1 MALRKRYLI
10 VIALT
15 SAQPGLYNRS
25 MLRLTLSFFG
35 SMDILLNGRPMDHL
49 NAKTQ
54 ALLCYLAVESDHPHR
69 RESLV
74 GLLWPE
80 QPEEAAR
87 NSLRQA
93 VYQLQHALG
102 EGFLLITPQ
111 TVQFNPA
118 SDHSLDV
125 AQFTAW
131 ITECES
137 HPHRSSLTCHACI
150 QRLQGAT
157 DLYRGA
163 LLASFFLKD
172 SSPFE
177 EWVVVKREQLARTA
191 LATLQRLAAYHA
203 RRGEFVQMEQLARR
217 QLALDAFCEEAHH
230 QLMRALAWSGQR
242 NAALAQYAVYREL
255 LKQEFGLEP
264 SRETTELYEQIR
276 AEALAPP
283 HLPPA
288 ARLPLPLTSF
298 VGRQRE
304 IGQVHHLLDTTRLLT
319 LTGAGGCGKTRLAI
333 EAARSLAEEFP
344 DGVWYVDLAPLAD
357 PDLVLPSAA
366 AALGVREQPGAALH
380 DQVLDYV
387 QAQQLLLVLDNCEH
401 LRAACAQ
408 LADGVLRS
416 APQAQLLV
424 TSRET
429 FDIEGETVYHVP
441 PLQIPEHDHSVQALA
456 GVESV
461 ELFVARA
468 RTIRPNFD
476 LTDANA
482 AAVARICQQLDG
494 IPLAIELAAARVKVL
509 TVQQIAGRLQDT
521 LALLTQGSPMALPRH
536 QTLQATLDWSHA
548 LLAEP
553 ERILFRRL
561 AVFAGSFTLE
571 AVEAICGDEGVE
583 ENQVLDVLSG
593 LVSKS
598 LVAAEPSG
606 AEERFRLHEVARQ
619 YAHVKLIAAG
629 KEARVRNRHLDF
641 YGRRLAEAMELNTY
655 ANAVDPLDWLTQ
667 EYGNLWAAVEWSA
680 NEAGDAPSGW
690 RLSATLDR
698 FWEYQ
703 TLFAERQGW
712 LERLLAH
719 TGAAESPAVRARALC
734 GAGWAAFYRCDYA
747 ATRLYWEQ
755 ALALNRTVDN
765 KSSIAWTLERLGCVL
780 IAQRDYAAAVP
791 LLQES
796 LALHRALDD
805 RFGLTA
811 ALCSLGYAVLQLGDV
826 AQARLLLEE
835 SLVLLRGIKFPY
847 QESRSRYML
856 GQVALCEG
864 NYAQARSL
872 YAQALTIL
880 AEMGHLWSALYPLD
894 SLGRLAAAEQQ
905 FERAARLFAIVE
917 QLCGTLGTALVPT
930 ERVEHE
936 RAVAVVRAALGEP
949 AFAAAWAAGRALTLE
964 QAIAYALQD
973 G

>member
-1 MALRKRYLI
+1 
-10 VIALT
+10 
-15 SAQPGLYNRS
+15 

-242 NAALAQYAVYREL
+242 NAALAQYAAYRDL
-255 LKQEFGLEP
+255 LEQEFGIEP
-264 SRETTELYEQIR
+264 LRETTDLYEQIC
-276 AEALAPP
+276 AEKLEPP
-283 HLPPA
+283 RLPQA

-298 VGRQRE
+298 VGRQCE
-304 IGQVHHLLDTTRLLT
+304 IGQVHLLLDTTRLLT
-319 LTGAGGCGKTRLAI
+319 LTGVGGCGKTRLAI

-344 DGVWYVDLAPLAD
+344 DGVWYVDLASLAD
-357 PDLVLPSAA
+357 STLVLPSLAA
-366 AALGVREQPGAALH
+366 TLGVREQHGAALL

-387 QAQQLLLVLDNCEH
+387 HPKQLLLVLDNCEH
-401 LRAACAQ
+401 LRQACAQ
-408 LADGVLRS
+408 LADSVLRS
-416 APQAQLLV
+416 APHAQLLL

-429 FDIEGETVYHVP
+429 LELEGETVYHVP
-441 PLQIPEHDHSVQALA
+441 SLQIPERDYSPQALA
-456 GVESV
+456 PVESV

-468 RTIRPNFD
+468 QAIRPGFE
-476 LTDANA
+476 LTNANA
-482 AAVARICQQLDG
+482 AAVAHICQQLDG
-494 IPLAIELAAARVKVL
+494 ISLAIELAAARVAVL
-509 TVQQIAGRLQDT
+509 TAQQIADHLQDA
-521 LALLTQGSPMALPRH
+521 LGLLTQGSPLALPRH

-548 LLAEP
+548 LLAKQ
-553 ERILFRRL
+553 ERLLFRRL
-561 AVFAGSFTLE
+561 AVFAGSFTLK
-571 AVEAICGDEGVE
+571 AVETICSGEGLE
-583 ENQVLDVLSG
+583 ENQILDVLSG
-593 LVSKS
+593 LVSRS
-598 LVAAEPSG
+598 LVAAEPLG
-606 AEERFRLHEVARQ
+606 AETRFRLHEVARQ
-619 YAHVKLIAAG
+619 YAHVKLIQAG
-629 KEARVRNRHLDF
+629 EETRVRNRHLDF
-641 YGRRLAEAMELNTY
+641 YCRRLAKVMELNTGVNVTDSLNRL
-655 ANAVDPLDWLTQ
+655 AQ
-667 EYGNLWAAVEWSA
+667 EYGNLWAAVEWST
-680 NEAGDAPSGW
+680 NEAGDAPSGL
-690 RLSATLDR
+690 RLATELDR

-703 TLFAERQGW
+703 TLFVERHGW
-712 LERLLAH
+712 LERLLARA
-719 TGAAESPAVRARALC
+719 GAAESPAVRARALH
-734 GAGWAAFYRCDYA
+734 GAGYAAFFQRDYA
-747 ATRLYWEQ
+747 AARSCFEQ
-755 ALALNRTVDN
+755 SLTLDRALDN
-765 KSSIAWTLERLGCVL
+765 KPGIAWTLERLGSVFN
-780 IAQRDYAAAVP
+780 AQREDAAAVP

-796 LALHRALDD
+796 LALYRALDD
-805 RFGLTA
+805 RRGVA
-811 ALCSLGYAVLQLGDV
+811 EALCALGHALVGLGNW
-826 AQARLLLEE
+826 AQARPLLEE
-835 SLVLLRGIKFPY
+835 SLVLHRDLKSPY
-847 QESRSRYML
+847 QEGRSRYVL
-856 GQVALCEG
+856 GQIALCEG

-872 YAQALTIL
+872 YARALTIL
-880 AEMGHLWSALYPLD
+880 AEMGHLWSARHVLE
-894 SLGRLAAAEQQ
+894 SFGQLAAAEQQ
-905 FERAARLFAIVE
+905 FERAARLFGAAE
-917 QLCGTLGTALVPT
+917 HLGETLGNPLVPT

-936 RAVAVVRAALGEP
+936 RAEATVRAALGEP
-949 AFAAAWAAGRALTLE
+949 AFAVARAAGRTMTPE
-964 QAIAYALQD
+964 QAIAYALED
-973 G
+973 SRA